1 MPARITALIPVLAA
15 HGGEDFRKILPYTLL
30 AALVLIV
37 LHLIIFRSGREAAGR
52 LNLWDKLVYLVALGS
67 VAVLGVT
74 SFGAMMRFGVLEGWP
89 LFAHMF
95 GAGAFVTVLPLLAL
109 TWCGANRFGGAS
121 RPQSTQD
128 ASPPFF
134 WFSKLMYW
142 TIIAGGLVVTMTM
155 LLSMLPLYGTDGLR
169 YLLDIHRWSGLVVV
183 VAAIFH
189 FYSVVRRRIGKKA

>member
-1 MPARITALIPVLAA
+1 MLAQITALIPVVAA
-15 HGGEDFRKILPYTLL
+15 HGGADFRKILPYTLL

-52 LNLWDKLVYLVALGS
+52 LNLWDKLIYLLALGS

-89 LFAHMF
+89 LFTHMF
-95 GAGAFVTVLPLLAL
+95 GAGAFVTMLPLWAL
-109 TWCGANRFGGAS
+109 TWCGANRFGGLPRSQQA
-121 RPQSTQD
+121 QD
-128 ASPPFF
+128 ATPRFF

-142 TIIAGGLVVTMTM
+142 IIIAGGLVVTMTM
-155 LLSMLPLYGTDGLR
+155 LLSMLPLYGTDGLQ

-183 VAAIFH
+183 VAAMLH
-189 FYSVVRRRIGKKA
+189 FYSVVRRRIGKRD